1 MRMPLLEWSGK
12 GRVRLIAYLAP
23 FSLLIGSSSLFAAPP
38 QATPLNA
45 PRWDTASARTIRFN
59 RDIRPILSENCFKCH
74 GPDKNTRMAD
84 LRLDI
89 EEGARADRGGYA
101 AIVPGKP
108 ERSALIARITAKDAA
123 VRMPPLYTGKTLS
136 PQEIERLRLW
146 IAQGAKWEGHWA
158 YQPITRP
165 EPPPTTDKTWP
176 LGAIDRFLLAR
187 LEKEGLRP
195 SPGADRRTLIR
206 RLSLDLTGLPPT
218 PEEVRA
224 FLADRRPGAYERL
237 VERLL
242 TSPHYGE
249 RMAQYWLDLV
259 RYADTVGYHGDQEV
273 SIWPY
278 RDYVIA
284 SFNSNKPFDRFTR
297 EQLAGDLLPDAGREE
312 KVASGYNRLGMM
324 STEGGVQDKEYRAKY
339 ATDRVKNVS
348 SVWLGATMGCAECHD
363 HKFDPYK
370 QKDFYRLAAFFADLK
385 EKGYYGGGFPR
396 GDWGPKLRLST
407 PEQEAQLARLDA
419 DIAAAKKE
427 LDAVTDDAL
436 AAARAEWEKAILA
449 LDSAKTPAWT
459 VAVPTA
465 ATSSDGST
473 MTVEEGGV
481 VFVSGALPVFDT
493 YTVTLPANLPRI
505 AAIRLEALGD
515 ARLPGDGIAR
525 SGQYAVLSEFTVA
538 VQEGNGPLRPI
549 AIKEVEVNSEDE
561 GFPGLAAIDGRP
573 DTGWTP
579 GIHGGYA
586 PQAVF
591 RLAEPVTG
599 GPNTKLVVTLQQ
611 ATKPR
616 LAIGKFRL
624 SLTGLD
630 GVDRSAQGAPD
641 AVLAVLRKEPAKRT
655 PEDIKRIA
663 EHYRRIA
670 PALEE
675 PRQRLARLNAER
687 LLLLGQIPT
696 TLITETVEP
705 RVIRVLPRGN
715 WMDDSGEV
723 VTPGVPAFL
732 PQIKRTDRATRN
744 DLVNWILSPQNP
756 LTARVFVNRLWK
768 LFFGI
773 GLTKSLDDFGV
784 QGEQPVHPE
793 LLDWLASEFIRSGW
807 DVKHMVR
814 LMVTSRAYRQTSK
827 ATPTLLARDP
837 FNRLYARQ
845 SMVRLDAEFVRDVA
859 LAASGLL
866 VNRVGGPSV
875 RPYQPKGYLA
885 ALNFPRREWSSDIG
899 ENLYRRSLYVHW
911 QRTFLHPSLAA
922 FDAPTREE
930 CTVNRVVSNTPM
942 QALVLL
948 NDPIFVEAARVF
960 AERMLRESETTP
972 EQRIAYAYEHAL
984 SRLPRQEEIAVL
996 KRLYERERARYRADR
1011 EAAQRLIATGEWPV
1025 PTDLDSAELAAWTA
1039 VARAIL
1045 NLHETITRS

>member
-1 MRMPLLEWSGK
+1 
-12 GRVRLIAYLAP
+12 
-23 FSLLIGSSSLFAAPP
+23 
-38 QATPLNA
+38 
-45 PRWDTASARTIRFN
+45 
-59 RDIRPILSENCFKCH
+59 
-74 GPDKNTRMAD
+74 MAN

-89 EEGARADRGGYA
+89 EEGAKADRGGYA

-108 ERSALIARITAKDAA
+108 ERSVLMARITAKDAA
-123 VRMPPLYTGKTLS
+123 MRMPPAFTGKTLS
-136 PQEIERLRLW
+136 SWEIERLRLW
-146 IAQGAKWEGHWA
+146 IAQGAQWEGHWA
-158 YQPITRP
+158 FQPITRP
-165 EPPPTTDKTWP
+165 EPPITKDKNWP

-195 SPGADRRTLIR
+195 SPSADRRTLLR

-218 PEEVRA
+218 PAEVRA
-224 FLADRRPGAYERL
+224 FLADRRPGAYERV

-242 TSPHYGE
+242 ASPHYGE

-284 SFNSNKPFDRFTR
+284 AFNNNKPFDRFTR
-297 EQLAGDLLPDAGREE
+297 EQLAGDLLPNAGREA

-339 ATDRVKNVS
+339 ATDRVKNIA

-385 EKGYYGGGFPR
+385 EKGYYDGGFPR
-396 GDWGPKLRLST
+396 GDWGPKLRLTT
-407 PEQEAQLARLDA
+407 PEQEAQLARLESE
-419 DIAAAKKE
+419 IEAAKKE
-427 LDAVTDDAL
+427 IEAVTDEKL
-436 AAARAEWEKAILA
+436 AAARAEWEKAIRA
-449 LDSAKTPAWT
+449 LDSAKTHVWS
-459 VAVPTA
+459 VIVPTEA
-465 ATSSDGST
+465 SSSGGST
-473 MTVEEGGV
+473 MTIEEGGA
-481 VFVSGALPVFDT
+481 VFVSGVLPLFDT
-493 YTVTLPANLPRI
+493 YTVILPANMPRI

-538 VQEGNGPLRPI
+538 VQQGNGTLRPV
-549 AIKEVEVNSEDE
+549 AIKEVEVNNEDE
-561 GFPGLAAIDGRP
+561 GFPGWAAIDGRP
-573 DTGWTP
+573 ETGWTP
-579 GIHGGYA
+579 SVHGGFA

-591 RLAEPVTG
+591 RLAEPIVG
-599 GPNTKLVVTLQQ
+599 SPDTKLVVTLQQ
-611 ATKPR
+611 TTKPR

-624 SLTGLD
+624 SLTGLEGAD
-630 GVDRSAQGAPD
+630 RNPQGVPE
-641 AVLAVLRKEPAKRT
+641 AVLAALRKEPAQRT
-655 PEDIKRIA
+655 PEEVKRIA
-663 EHYRRIA
+663 EHYRKVA

-675 PRQRLARLNAER
+675 LRCKLARLHAER

-696 TLITETVEP
+696 TLITESTAP
-705 RVIRVLPRGN
+705 RTIRILPRGN
-715 WMDDSGEV
+715 WMDDSGEIV
-723 VTPGVPAFL
+723 SPGVPECL
-732 PQIKRTDRATRN
+732 PQIRTTSRATRN

-793 LLDWLASEFIRSGW
+793 LLDWLASEFMQSEW

-814 LMVTSRAYRQTSK
+814 LMVTSRAYRQTSR
-827 ATPTLLARDP
+827 ATPALLARDP

-845 SMVRLDAEFVRDVA
+845 SVVRLDAEFVRDTA
-859 LAASGLL
+859 LAVSGLL
-866 VNRVGGPSV
+866 VKRIGGPSI
-875 RPYQPKGYLA
+875 RPYQPRGYLA

-899 ENLYRRSLYVHW
+899 ENLYRRSLYIHW

-930 CTVNRVVSNTPM
+930 CTVNRATSNTPM

-960 AERMLRESETTP
+960 AERMLREGGTTL
-972 EQRIAYAYEHAL
+972 EQRITYAYKRAL
-984 SRLPRQEEIAVL
+984 SRLPRPEEIAVL
-996 KRLYERERARYRADR
+996 KRLYAKEWVGYRSNQ
-1011 EAAQRLIATGEWPV
+1011 EAAKQLISTGEWPV
-1025 PTDLDSAELAAWTA
+1025 PADLDSTELAAWTA

-1045 NLHETITRS
+1045 NLHETITRD